1 MAFSIIKIKRSTTQ
15 SAPTRLH
22 PGELAYSSVDS
33 SERLFIGVGDSLDDS
48 GYALRIATIGGERFT
63 KLIPDVDSDGIAF
76 SNRLVRLGDSRN
88 LDYLRITNEFI
99 IPVDST
105 GARPAIDQTGSI
117 RYNTT
122 DQSFEGYDGVAWSSL
137 GGVKDVDQDTFII
150 AETSAGADNDDLR
163 FFTAAAQ
170 RLEINDSGQ
179 IVAAP
184 DYVPDSDYSLTTKI
198 YVDNVKAGAPLD
210 GLWNDGAY
218 MHFVESDRVTDV
230 LDGLNEALNN
240 VRNNVFV
247 RDLTFAAQPS
257 AAGSGFTATLN
268 VTNDGNPNRYDIN
281 WGDGF
286 IDSNVPVSPAPTHV
300 YSNAL
305 LSPATV
311 TVRAY
316 NTNAYGTGSEATKTN
331 TDHVT
336 IYTPDPVV
344 DYNLFRTAQGGIAL
358 TEADLYVIENQALY
372 LANETLNTLVSDKNG
387 PATISYKMNWGDGI
401 IDSITNDNVDGGVS
415 GNRLQHI
422 IATGSSSGTGLA
434 TMTLT
439 LDSHTTADPTLIPMD
454 HAKGVKIY
462 DPNIAPPNGLS
473 TKTISNPS
481 STGQNPKLPAAFT
494 DNTNGAS
501 LTPGSDVVR
510 VTPSSGNIRSSITSP
525 GIAYSA
531 QSGEI
536 SAKVNGVADGSV
548 PFAPGSNQSGT
559 YNSLIVEEEQDYH
572 LFDATGAGTTFIQSI
587 YHPDLY
593 TGFKAR
599 ISQSVSTLPSGLN
612 SYQLSHTETG
622 DTNKIEFVRDPLENT
637 PTMSSGNL
645 VQTNLGTP
653 KYVSGIPHYTAD
665 GTLQLQGL
673 SVTNWI
679 GETYRDTNQVLRV
692 SSGTNFEGTTQSSVG
707 NQTYTYAQIDGS
719 TSYLTGGI
727 PNANTGFPAQYSLGN
742 IDININSSNVK
753 CVERITTQ
761 MFNVN
766 GAGNTLENSTRVQV
780 YSATQAPINEI
791 AISVDNNLGDG
802 YDDDGIR
809 IFDLSSLNINTP
821 SYSNTVNFYTNNVY
835 SESADPGVSGTQEAS
850 VRFGSIKHDTTNY
863 GIGYLPVGPDR
874 SADTGIQYFT
884 FAFRRTVVAN
894 FNINITSTTGVEAIF
909 IAAPGTT
916 IDNTSTIN
924 GWLDCST
931 QYNGSGVP
939 GADVGAGGNGS
950 NGCASTGAD
959 RIVADTALSGS
970 YTMTLGTENLTN
982 ARNNVALVRIAL
994 SAGQQITALSIS

>member
-1 MAFSIIKIKRSTTQ
+1 MAFSIIKIKRSATQ
-15 SAPTRLH
+15 STPTRLF

-33 SERLFIGVGDSLDDS
+33 SERLFIGVGDSTDDS

-63 KLIPDVDSDGIAF
+63 RLTPENDSAGISFA
-76 SNRLVRLGDSRN
+76 NRLVRLGDSRN
-88 LDYLRITNEFI
+88 LDYLRITSEFVV
-99 IPVDST
+99 PVDST
-105 GARPAIDQTGSI
+105 AARPIIDQIGSI

-122 DQSFEGYDGVAWSSL
+122 DQSFEGYDGIAWAGL

-150 AETSAGADNDDLR
+150 AETSPGDDNDDLR
-163 FFTAAAQ
+163 FFTAASQ
-170 RLEINDSGQ
+170 RLEINSEGQ

-184 DYVPDSDYSLTTKI
+184 TYIPDSDYSLTTKV
-198 YVDNVKAGAPLD
+198 YVDNVKAGTPLD

-218 MHFVESDRVTDV
+218 MHFADSNRVTDV

-286 IDSNVPVSPAPTHV
+286 IDSNVPISPAPTHV
-300 YSNAL
+300 YTNSL
-305 LSPATV
+305 LSPVTV

-331 TDHVT
+331 IDHVI

-358 TEADLYVIENQALY
+358 TEADLYVIENQPLY

-387 PATISYKMNWGDGI
+387 PAIISYKMNWGDGI
-401 IDSITNDNVDGGVS
+401 IDNIANDDVDGGVS

-422 IATGSSSGTGLA
+422 IAAGSSSGTGLA

-481 STGQNPKLPAAFT
+481 STGQNPKLPVAFT

-536 SAKVNGVADGSV
+536 SAKVNDVVDGSV

-559 YNSLIVEEEQDYH
+559 YNSLVVEEEQDYN
-572 LFDATGAGTTFIQSI
+572 LFDANGNGTTFIQSI

-593 TGFKAR
+593 TGFRAR
-599 ISQSVSTLPSGLN
+599 ISQNVSTLPSGLN

-622 DTNKIEFVRDPLENT
+622 DTNKLEFVRDPLENT

-653 KYVSGIPHYTAD
+653 KYVSGIPHYTDD

-692 SSGTNFEGTTQSSVG
+692 SGGTNFEGTTQSSVG

-719 TSYLTGGI
+719 TSYLTSGI

-766 GAGNTLENSTRVQV
+766 GGGNTLENSTRVQV
-780 YSATQAPINEI
+780 YSANQAPISEI
-791 AISVDNNLGDG
+791 GISVDDNLGEG
-802 YDDDGIR
+802 YNDDGIR

-835 SESADPGVSGTQEAS
+835 SESADPGVQGTQEAS
-850 VRFGSIKHDTTNY
+850 VRFGSITHDTTNY
-863 GIGYLPVGPDR
+863 SVGYLPVGPDR
-874 SADTGIQYFT
+874 SADTGTQYFT

-894 FNINITSTTGVEAIF
+894 FDINITSTTGVEAIF
-909 IAAPGTT
+909 IAAPGTS
-916 IDNTSTIN
+916 IDNTSTLN
-924 GWLDCST
+924 GWLDCSV
-931 QYNGSGVP
+931 QYNGAGVP
-939 GADVGAGGNGS
+939 GVDVGSGGNGS

-959 RIVADTALSGS
+959 KIISNTPLSGS
-970 YTMTLGTENLTN
+970 YRMTLGTENLTN